1 MFIIGAQA
9 NSAALRA
16 GFGCV
21 FHKVH
26 DHLHQL
32 INIPQGRGQG
42 WVIFV
47 RNRHMRP
54 KSQQG
59 RTAYAIQDVM
69 QVHGLS
75 DRFAQISKLFDLFK
89 QFHNAPRFFD
99 DQISQF
105 KILGFKPH
113 GQ

>member
-9 NSAALRA
+9 NGAALRA
-16 GFGCV
+16 GLGCV

-42 WVIFV
+42 WVIFIVSSYAPQIPTGPNGARDPRYHAGSRAVGWV
-47 RNRHMRP
+47 RADF
-54 KSQQG
+54 Q
-59 RTAYAIQDVM
+59 
-69 QVHGLS
+69 
-75 DRFAQISKLFDLFK
+75 LFDLFK

-99 DQISQF
+99 DQIGQL
-105 KILGFKPH
+105 KVLGLKPH